1 MVEIISQ
8 KTALIVLVE
17 NTYATNFLDA
27 NQRAAEF
34 EVLSR
39 VVATVPVRKIN
50 RRRETAEVEEFRA
63 TIERDFASV
72 EARGNSL
79 DQ

>member
-1 MVEIISQ
+1 MLEIISQ

-27 NQRAAEF
+27 KQRAAEF

-39 VVATVPVRKIN
+39 VVGTVPVRKIN
-50 RRRETAEVEEFRA
+50 RERGRR
-63 TIERDFASV
+63 S
-72 EARGNSL
+72 
-79 DQ
+79 